1 MLGKRYLVIFALI
14 ALLLISLPYL
24 TGFQAD
30 SSQEQFGGF
39 LINPVDGHSYLA
51 KMQQGIEGDWKFQL
65 PYTSEPGEGAY
76 LFLFYLGLGHL
87 SRLVGISPLYVFH
100 GARFLAS
107 LWLILV
113 IYQMLQ
119 ALFSEEKAIK
129 TGLLLTLFGSGLGWL
144 AVLAGGFTADFWVA
158 EAYPFLSMYTNPHF
172 TLGLG
177 LMIFS
182 LLPQIRDRLF
192 PGLLSGLLLGIIQPF
207 GVVIISLVKIMRG
220 GWTIIQHK
228 TRAKQVFQ
236 SSWFWSIFGFCL
248 TGGSVLL
255 YQYRAILSDPVL
267 SQWNQ
272 QNITAKP
279 ELLDLLIS
287 LSPALILGIIGAR
300 RAWTNETGKLLIY
313 WAGVCLALVF
323 IPWSLQRR
331 FLTGIYF
338 PLAVLS
344 VFGIEILA
352 NRTSLSYRQWLV
364 LVAFLA
370 IPTNLL
376 VLLSGFQGISERNT
390 SIYLD
395 QDLAAGLKWIA
406 TNTSE
411 NDLVLAGPE
420 DGLYVPSYTGRRV
433 IYGHPFETVQAEQE
447 RAFLEEIFFDEKED
461 DYYGSALE
469 KRAVDYVLINR
480 NQAQDFNSWLGENWL
495 LSYQSNEFL
504 IYARR

>member
-1 MLGKRYLVIFALI
+1 MRAKRYLVIVALF

-24 TGFQAD
+24 IGFQAN
-30 SSQEQFGGF
+30 SSGEQFGGF
-39 LINPVDGHSYLA
+39 LINPVDGHSYIA
-51 KMQQGIEGDWKFQL
+51 KMQQGNEGDWKFQL
-65 PYTSEPGEGAY
+65 PYTSQPGEGAY

-87 SRLVGISPLYVFH
+87 SRILGISPLYVFH
-100 GARFLAS
+100 GARLLAS
-107 LWLILV
+107 LGLIFV

-119 ALFSEEKAIK
+119 ALFNDDKAIK
-129 TGLLLTLFGSGLGWL
+129 TGLLLALFGSGLGWL

-182 LLPQIRDRLF
+182 LLPEIRDRLF
-192 PGLLSGLLLGIIQPF
+192 PNLLSGLLLGIIQPF
-207 GVVIISLVKIMRG
+207 GVVIISLVKIMGG
-220 GWTIIQHK
+220 GWLIIQQK
-228 TRAKQVFQ
+228 EKAKHVLR
-236 SSWFWSIFGFCL
+236 SDWFWSVFGFCL
-248 TGGSVLL
+248 AGGSVIL
-255 YQYRAILSDPVL
+255 YQYWAILSDPVL

-287 LSPALILGIIGAR
+287 LSPVMILGITGAR

-313 WAGVCLALVF
+313 WAGVCLGLVF

-338 PLAVLS
+338 PLAILS
-344 VFGIEILA
+344 VFGLEILA
-352 NRTSLSYRQWLV
+352 NRTSLNYRQWLI
-364 LVAFLA
+364 LVVFLA
-370 IPTNLL
+370 IPTNLIIL
-376 VLLSGFQGISERNT
+376 VSGFQGISERNT

-406 TNTSE
+406 TNTNE
-411 NDLVLAGPE
+411 DDLVLAAPE

-433 IYGHPFETVQAEQE
+433 IYGHPFETVQAEQK
-447 RAFLEEIFFDEKED
+447 RAFLEGIFFNGKED
-461 DYYGSALE
+461 DYYDSALE

-480 NQAQDFNSWLGENWL
+480 NQAQDFNRWLGENWL
-495 LSYQSNEFL
+495 LSYQSDEFL